1 MHPAATSELGDVP
14 LTGLTS
20 VGAEASTNT
29 IDNRGNTLKTI
40 AVVAFSSVLMSW
52 VAIFNGA
59 PLVFSDTMSYAVAAL
74 RREVPG
80 MYSVFYSVLILPL
93 HQGVS
98 LWPVVFAQ
106 AAMMAHFLYLVVRC
120 TSDGRVG
127 TRQLL
132 LIIVALCILTSLPW
146 ITGEILPD
154 VFTSVVMLGTF
165 LLAFCRD
172 RLGRGEICYVVALT
186 TIAIT
191 THLSHVPIA
200 LGLVLLAPA
209 LQFLLGAKIRLRRIM
224 LLGGILSVAIGSML
238 AVNWVNS
245 GTAVFAGNSNVF
257 LLAKWIDEG
266 PALTF
271 LQKACKTEHYKLC
284 AHLNELKD
292 RTHDDLKWRPDSPFL
307 KVGGFDAL
315 EPEAREIVRG
325 TLRNYPLEIL
335 QTAFLDAGRQLLRF
349 RTGDGLLPD
358 YAHWVAGLLYSD
370 FNPETALALSQS
382 RQSQDRLPISEIRPL
397 HLVAVVFGLIA
408 CIWTFARRAAL
419 PHHVIA
425 LQLFIVAGVVWNA
438 IVTGGLS
445 GPYDRYLARVI
456 WLVLFVGILGL
467 GCLARNPERPRV

>member
-1 MHPAATSELGDVP
+1 MHPAATSELSDVP
-14 LTGLTS
+14 LTCLTS
-20 VGAEASTNT
+20 ADVEANTSTL
-29 IDNRGNTLKTI
+29 DNRGNTLKTI
-40 AVVAFSSVLMSW
+40 AVVAFMSVLMSW

-120 TSDGRVG
+120 TSDGRIG
-127 TRQLL
+127 TRHLL
-132 LIIVALCILTSLPW
+132 LIVAVLCIWTSLPW

-154 VFTSVVMLGTF
+154 VFTPVVMLGTF
-165 LLAFCRD
+165 LLVFCGD

-200 LGLVLLAPA
+200 LGLLLLAPA

-245 GTAVFAGNSNVF
+245 GTPVFARNSNVF

-266 PALTF
+266 PALAF
-271 LQKACKTEHYKLC
+271 LQKACKTEHHKLC
-284 AHLNELKD
+284 AHLDELKG

-307 KVGGFDAL
+307 KVGGFDVL
-315 EPEAREIVRG
+315 ESEAREIVRG
-325 TLRNYPLEIL
+325 TLRDHPFEIL
-335 QTAFLDAGRQLLRF
+335 QKAFLDAGRQLLRF
-349 RTGDGLLPD
+349 RTGDGLLPE
-358 YAHWVAGLLYSD
+358 YAHWVAGLLHSD

-382 RQSQDRLPISEIRPL
+382 RQSQGRLPISEIRPL
-397 HLVAVVFGLIA
+397 HLVAVIFGLIA

-419 PHHVIA
+419 PHHVVA
-425 LQLFIVAGVVWNA
+425 LQLFIVAGIVWNA

-445 GPYDRYLARVI
+445 GPHDRYLARVI

-467 GCLARNPERPRV
+467 WCLARNPARGRV